1 MHATNSQLQL
11 LPIGAPVNVAHPSGS
26 SSLSSNGAQVL
37 FVPGPD
43 GQSIQLQVLTTAD
56 GKLIAQQVVP
66 PPACVSNSGPSVAPP
81 PPPPPATPL
90 PHAVFL
96 RALFSFDAQTADDLP
111 FRKGDRMLLTKPP
124 HGDWWY
130 ARHLET
136 QQDGYI
142 PSNYVV
148 IDDGKVQSQDCWFD
162 ISRRDA
168 DRLLLMPGNP
178 RGTYLIRPSSDP
190 RHFALSVRDQDETR
204 GGIPFV
210 KHYKIRTLDDGR
222 GYYISP
228 KATFPTFGS
237 LIAHYESALHP
248 THTLLLRALLLH
260 STSAAFT
267 TS

>member
-1 MHATNSQLQL
+1 LSLFC
-11 LPIGAPVNVAHPSGS
+11 
-26 SSLSSNGAQVL
+26 SSLDGAQVL

-148 IDDGKVQSQDCWFD
+148 IDDGKVQSQECA
-162 ISRRDA
+162 SRSCSI
-168 DRLLLMPGNP
+168 PYS
-178 RGTYLIRPSSDP
+178 YLCSGSGSGP
-190 RHFALSVRDQDETR
+190 TR
-204 GGIPFV
+204 GGSNRINV
-210 KHYKIRTLDDGR
+210 KLQK
-222 GYYISP
+222 
-228 KATFPTFGS
+228 
-237 LIAHYESALHP
+237 
-248 THTLLLRALLLH
+248 
-260 STSAAFT
+260 
-267 TS
+267 